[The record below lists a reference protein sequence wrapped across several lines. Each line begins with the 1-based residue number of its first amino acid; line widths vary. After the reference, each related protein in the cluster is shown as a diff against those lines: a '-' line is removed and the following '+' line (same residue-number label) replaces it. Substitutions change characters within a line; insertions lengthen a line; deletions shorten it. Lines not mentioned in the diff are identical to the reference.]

1 MARKSLIT
9 FLVNNSRIFISSI
22 DYIFEE
28 LVLDCKEKNRVLSK
42 IDLREIDK
50 VKRRMKNGQ
59 EDYFEKSYLYKDMK
73 HYFIAYSK

>member
-28 LVLDCKEKNRVLSK
+28 LVLDCKEKNRNLSK

-59 EDYFEKSYLYKDMK
+59 EDYFEKSYLYTDMK